1 LGRGF
6 KKDDLYANTHKE
18 KGGRKMLKKLA
29 KLIRRNLLKINWLRR
44 EVEAYKL
51 REKKRLH
58 RENWARLMHSGC
70 KVRNLK
76 PEKKDIT
83 DTLSIVTDDG
93 MIVDYIDGR
102 MVGQRAVTPRMIR
115 PWGLWRW

>member
-1 LGRGF
+1 
-6 KKDDLYANTHKE
+6 
-18 KGGRKMLKKLA
+18 MLKKL
-29 KLIRRNLLKINWLRR
+29 RRQLLKINWLRR

-102 MVGQRAVTPRMIR
+102 MVGQRPVTPRVVR
-115 PWGLWRW
+115 PFGMGRK